1 MLKDKYT
8 CHWRTVQ
15 AFFLKEEQK
24 TIFHGSLNIPLTG
37 NVSSMSGIFAVCW
50 PAALSVI
57 NPVL

>member
-1 MLKDKYT
+1 MLKNEYNF
-8 CHWRTVQ
+8 HWRTVQ

-37 NVSSMSGIFAVCW
+37 NISSMSGIFAICW

-57 NPVL
+57 KPVL